1 MRLPLVLTSLLFIL
15 SLTLKAQKILVTGQ
29 VYDEKIEESLPF
41 AQVAISDIKG
51 EECMSGALTDS
62 LGVFSIAITPNKT
75 YKIIVQYLGYESFE
89 KQIDTFTEHI
99 NLGKIKLN
107 SSAHDLQEIF
117 VTAEKKSIGK
127 ENGNWVLYPDKLPE
141 GGNNSAIELL
151 SSIPS
156 VAVDMDDAI
165 NIRGREASILID
177 GVKIDDQSELDQ
189 ISPSAIAKIEVIQN
203 PSAKYDADGSVINI
217 QLKAPILSSSSS
229 NLKASVDHFG
239 NHQENFS
246 TNKKHKN
253 WGGFLQANSNIN
265 QFDSEIDVKR
275 KNLLSGSPFLNQL
288 KKQSMKNNK
297 QQIRAGLNHRLSIKH
312 LFKIDVQL
320 QNHQTDPSIFTHKDI
335 LNLEEELTKYTEQN
349 QNIEKEKITQQYRA
363 HYIGKWENETLKVR
377 LNHRRQ
383 NQWDNRHLE
392 NMNFYPNG
400 DAYSNLPAIK
410 KDDIDWV
417 IRNYQ
422 IKIDYQKSITSSTT
436 LEAGADWKYEEQTQ
450 TACQEK
456 FKHDENR
463 WEINPAKTF
472 DYQYSRRNVASY
484 GIVEIKKEN
493 WFLIAGSRFRFIEL
507 STNNA
512 REEVTSNQY
521 NFYPSVLPT
530 VNIGKNWQ
538 QSDLSFSYKKSQ
550 KLPRSAQLNSFKND
564 ANPLNIQFGNPDLKP
579 EKEHSFSLD
588 YSVQKENFQ
597 LGIALFHRMIQDVV
611 MQQYYTHGD
620 TLFRSFN
627 NMAKQFVTGNEYT
640 FNFKPTK
647 WCRLNGSST
656 LYKQKFTGKNLS
668 LGKKKIWSYNF
679 KLGGQFQLPKNLN
692 MMVNYN
698 YNSETLTANGVKSNL
713 YNLDLAFSRDFLNK
727 RLKISMKGIN
737 LLDSKNQW
745 TDVENLQFTARNR
758 RYQDNRRLIVG
769 VVYKWSHKN

>member
-1 MRLPLVLTSLLFIL
+1 MRLPLLLTSLLFIV
-15 SLTLKAQKILVTGQ
+15 SLNLKAQKILVTGQ

-51 EECMSGALTDS
+51 EECMSGTLTDS
-62 LGVFSIAITPNKT
+62 LGIFSIAINPNKS

-89 KQIDTFTEHI
+89 KRIDTFTEPI
-99 NLGKIKLN
+99 NLGKIRLN

-288 KKQSMKNNK
+288 KKQSIKNNK
-297 QQIRAGLNHRLSIKH
+297 QQIRAGLNHRLSTNH
-312 LFKIDVQL
+312 LFKIDMQL
-320 QNHQTDPSIFTHKDI
+320 QNHQTDPSVFTHKDI

-349 QNIEKEKITQQYRA
+349 QNIEKDKITQQYRA
-363 HYIGKWENETLKVR
+363 HYIGKWENETLKIK

-383 NQWDNRHLE
+383 NQWENRHLE

-410 KDDIDWV
+410 KDDIDWT
-417 IRNYQ
+417 IKNYQ
-422 IKIDYQKSITSSTT
+422 IKIDYQKPISSSTT

-472 DYQYSRRNVASY
+472 DYHYSRRNIASY

-493 WFLIAGSRFRFIEL
+493 WFLLAGSRFRFIEL
-507 STNNA
+507 STKNS
-512 REEVTSNQY
+512 REEITNSQY

-530 VNIGKNWQ
+530 INIGKNWQ
-538 QSDLSFSYKKSQ
+538 QSDISFSYKKSQ

-597 LGIALFHRMIQDVV
+597 LGIAFFHRMIQDVV

-698 YNSETLTANGVKSNL
+698 YISETLTANGVKSNL

-758 RYQDNRRLIVG
+758 RYQDSRRLIVG
-769 VVYKWSHKN
+769 MVYKWSHKN

>member
-1 MRLPLVLTSLLFIL
+1 MRLALLLTSLLFIV
-15 SLTLKAQKILVTGQ
+15 SLNLKAQKILVTGQ

-51 EECMSGALTDS
+51 EECMSGTLTDS
-62 LGVFSIAITPNKT
+62 LGIFSIAINPNKS

-89 KQIDTFTEHI
+89 KRIDTFTEPI
-99 NLGKIKLN
+99 NLGKIRLN

-165 NIRGREASILID
+165 NIRGRAASILID

-189 ISPSAIAKIEVIQN
+189 ISPSSIAKIEVIQN

-217 QLKAPILSSSSS
+217 QLKAPIQSSSSS
-229 NLKASVDHFG
+229 NIKASLDHFG

-288 KKQSMKNNK
+288 KKQNMKNNK

-312 LFKIDVQL
+312 LFKIDAQL
-320 QNHQTDPSIFTHKDI
+320 QNHQTDPTVFTHKDI
-335 LNLEEELTKYTEQN
+335 LNLDEELTKYTEQN
-349 QNIEKEKITQQYRA
+349 QNIEKDKITQQYRA

-383 NQWDNRHLE
+383 NQWDNRHIE
-392 NMNFYPNG
+392 NMNYYSNG
-400 DAYSNLPAIK
+400 DAYSDLPAIK

-422 IKIDYQKSITSSTT
+422 IKIDYQKPITSSTT

-450 TACQEK
+450 TACQQK

-472 DYQYSRRNVASY
+472 DYQYSRRNIASY

-493 WFLIAGSRFRFIEL
+493 WFLLAGSRFRFIEL

-512 REEVTSNQY
+512 REEVSSSQY
-521 NFYPSVLPT
+521 NFYPSILPT
-530 VNIGKNWQ
+530 INIGKNWQ
-538 QSDLSFSYKKSQ
+538 QSDISFSYKKSQ

-597 LGIALFHRMIQDVV
+597 LGIAFFHRMIQDVV

-656 LYKQKFTGKNLS
+656 IYHQKFTGENLS

-679 KLGGQFQLPKNLN
+679 KVGGQFQLPKNLN

-698 YNSETLTANGVKSNL
+698 YNSETLTANGVKGNL
-713 YNLDLAFSRDFLNK
+713 YNLDLAFSRDFFHK
-727 RLKISMKGIN
+727 RLKISIKGIN